1 MKKIYSLFV
10 ALATT
15 TVMFAQ
21 TTITQWN
28 FDTSTNAPSTG
39 TGTATIL
46 VATGTPSFPGG
57 SPSSGKAWSTTGF
70 PAQGGGSGTAGFNFA
85 VSTTGYSSISV
96 SLDISGSNTGS
107 KYFQMQYTT
116 NGSTWSNVGT
126 ATAIGATGASPATW
140 VTMTN
145 AIPVAADNNA
155 NFAVRVVSVFDP
167 ANNTSYTPIGASSTY
182 AAGGTARVDN
192 VTISG
197 TSGSLA
203 VSDLSATKANF
214 VKNTFVKTNEITFG
228 AQVKDVK
235 VYNMFGQVVKTASV
249 KENESLN
256 VAELQKGNYIVTGT
270 INNKP
275 VSQKVLKD

>member
-28 FDTSTNAPSTG
+28 FDASSNAPSTG
-39 TGTATIL
+39 SGTATIL
-46 VATGTPSFPGG
+46 AATGTPSFPGG
-57 SPSSGKAWSTTGF
+57 NPAAGKAWSTTGF
-70 PAQGGGSGTAGFNFA
+70 PAQGTGSGTAGFNFA
-85 VSTTGYSSISV
+85 VSTVGYTGISV

-116 NGSTWSNVGT
+116 NGSTWTNIGS
-126 ATAIGATGASPATW
+126 ATEIGATGATPATW

-145 AIPVAADNNA
+145 AIPAVANNNA

-167 ANNTSYTPIGASSTY
+167 ANNATYTAIGASSSYGT
-182 AAGGTARVDN
+182 GGTARVDN

-203 VSDLSATKANF
+203 VSDLSSVKGSF
-214 VKNTFVKTNEITFG
+214 VKNTFVKNNEITFG
-228 AQVKDVK
+228 AEAKDVK
-235 VYNMFGQVVKTASV
+235 VYNMFGQIVKSASV
-249 KENESLN
+249 KENESVS
-256 VAELQKGNYIVTGT
+256 VAELAKGNYIVTGT
-270 INNKP
+270 VNNKP
-275 VSQKVLKD
+275 VSQKILKD

>member
-1 MKKIYSLFV
+1 MKKIYFLFV

-28 FDTSTNAPSTG
+28 FDASSTAPSTG
-39 TGTATIL
+39 SGTATIL

-57 SPSSGKAWSTTGF
+57 NPSSGKAWSTTGF
-70 PAQGGGSGTAGFNFA
+70 PAQGAGSGTAGFSFA
-85 VSTTGYSSISV
+85 VSTVGYSNITV
-96 SLDISGSNTGS
+96 SLDIAGSNTGS

-116 NGSTWSNVGT
+116 NGSTWTNVGA
-126 ATAIGATGASPATW
+126 ATQIGATGATPATW
-140 VTMTN
+140 ANITN
-145 AIPVAADNNA
+145 TIPAAADNNA

-167 ANNTSYTPIGASSTY
+167 ANNTTYTPIGASSTY

-197 TSGSLA
+197 TSSTLA
-203 VSDLSATKANF
+203 VSDLSKTKGSF
-214 VKNTFVKTNEITFG
+214 IKNTFVKNEEITFG
-228 AQVKDVK
+228 AQANNVK

-249 KENESLN
+249 KENGTLN

-270 INNKP
+270 VNNQP
-275 VSQKVLKD
+275 VSQKILKD